1 MLFRSDPN
9 APTPGYRNLI
19 IYTRTYF
26 FIEMLSELL
35 NAAQEDV
42 AESIYYLE
50 SNRLIVDNVSLSKL
64 QTNGHPIRTLEDKLT
79 SKGKDLIAFI
89 IR

>member
-1 MLFRSDPN
+1 MLQHLVQKPD
-9 APTPGYRNLI
+9 NL
-19 IYTRTYF
+19 YQNLF
-26 FIEMLSELL
+26 FHRDVERIL

-64 QTNGHPIRTLEDKLT
+64 QTNGHPFVL
-79 SKGKDLIAFI
+79 
-89 IR
+89 

>member
-1 MLFRSDPN
+1 MIPN
-9 APTPGYRNLI
+9 GTCINGKGLTPD
-19 IYTRTYF
+19 
-26 FIEMLSELL
+26 EE
-35 NAAQEDV
+35 
-42 AESIYYLE
+42 
-50 SNRLIVDNVSLSKL
+50 VDNVSLSKL

>member
-1 MLFRSDPN
+1 MLPKVYTILKVIDLL
-9 APTPGYRNLI
+9 LI
-19 IYTRTYF
+19 MFHY
-26 FIEMLSELL
+26 E
-35 NAAQEDV
+35 
-42 AESIYYLE
+42 
-50 SNRLIVDNVSLSKL
+50 L

>member
-1 MLFRSDPN
+1 MLPKV
-9 APTPGYRNLI
+9 
-19 IYTRTYF
+19 YT
-26 FIEMLSELL
+26 ILKVIDLL
-35 NAAQEDV
+35 
-42 AESIYYLE
+42 
-50 SNRLIVDNVSLSKL
+50 VDNVSLSKL